1 MNILNF
7 LTLHVLTIFQ
17 LQMNW
22 EIWAGAVVGVVF
34 IFISLLAIYASMYRK
49 AGPNEVL
56 IISGRKQRIEGD
68 KQLGFRLVQ
77 GGGTLVLPI
86 LEKVDR
92 MSLEMI
98 TLDIKTPEF
107 YTKFGVPIQVEGVAQ
122 IKVKGDDIS
131 IRTAAEQFLSKD
143 VEEIQSI
150 AYQMMSGHL
159 RGILGTL
166 SVEDIL
172 QGHEAFS
179 QRVADVSASD
189 LASMGLTVVSFT
201 IREIHDSRGYLE
213 SLGKTKIAQIRRDA
227 MIGEAEANRDATI
240 SAAKAAQEG
249 ETAKLQAEMKIA
261 ESRRD
266 FELKQAE
273 INGVVN
279 QRKAEADLAY
289 DLQKF
294 KTGQVL
300 KKEQVEIDIV
310 AKEQE
315 TIVQEREVMRRQ
327 RELEATVQKQAD
339 AERYK
344 LQALAE
350 AQKYRLEAEAKGA
363 AEAQR
368 QTGMAQA
375 EVTRQTGM
383 AQADVIRATGEAE
396 AEVIKQKGL
405 AEAEVMRIKADAWKQ
420 YGEAALAQM
429 FIEKLPELARAVSEP
444 LSRTEKIVIVNS
456 GGDGAGASKLTADI
470 TKIITQLPPIIESMT
485 GLNLE
490 ELINRKQGNGLVQTA
505 KKSAKNDDDDK
516 QELTLD
522 VIES

>member
-1 MNILNF
+1 MGILAA
-7 LTLHVLTIFQ
+7 LIG
-17 LQMNW
+17 W
-22 EIWAGAVVGVVF
+22 ELWAGGVVGFVVF
-34 IFISLLAIYASMYRK
+34 LLSVLVVYASMYQK

-56 IISGRKQRIEGD
+56 IISGRRQKLEGD

-77 GGGTLVLPI
+77 GGGTLVTPI

-166 SVEDIL
+166 SVEEML
-172 QGHEAFS
+172 AGHEAFA

-189 LASMGLTVVSFT
+189 LSNMGLTVVSFT

-213 SLGKTKIAQIRRDA
+213 SLGKTRIAQVRRDA

-240 SAAKAAQEG
+240 RAAQASQEG

-279 QRKAEADLAY
+279 QRKAEADLSY
-289 DLQKF
+289 DLQKY
-294 KTGQVL
+294 KTSQTL
-300 KKEQVEIDIV
+300 KREQVQIEIV
-310 AKEQE
+310 VKEQE
-315 TIVQEREVMRRQ
+315 TIVQEKEILRRQ

-339 AERYK
+339 AERYR

-350 AQKYRLEAEAKGA
+350 AQKYKLETEARGA
-363 AEAQR
+363 AEAQ
-368 QTGMAQA
+368 
-375 EVTRQTGM
+375 RQTGM

-396 AEVIKQKGL
+396 AEVIKKKGL

-429 FIEKLPELARAVSEP
+429 FIEKLPELARAISEP
-444 LSRTEKIVIVNS
+444 LSRTDKIVLISN
-456 GGDGAGASKLTADI
+456 GGEGAGASKLTSDI
-470 TKIITQLPPIIESMT
+470 TKIITQLPPIIESVT

-490 ELINRKQGNGLVQTA
+490 ELIKRAPQSESLVEVDQPPRKVSAQT
-505 KKSAKNDDDDK
+505 KE
-516 QELTLD
+516 QEMTLE
-522 VIES
+522 VIEPEGT

>member
-1 MNILNF
+1 MIISQVELIALF
-7 LTLHVLTIFQ
+7 IG
-17 LQMNW
+17 W
-22 EIWAGAVVGVVF
+22 ELWAGGVVGVVVL
-34 IFISLLAIYASMYRK
+34 FISTLAIYASMYQK

-56 IISGRKQRIEGD
+56 IISGRKTITDGGGQV
-68 KQLGFRLVQ
+68 GFRLIQ
-77 GGGTLVLPI
+77 GGGSLVFPI

-92 MSLEMI
+92 LSLEMI

-122 IKVKGDDIS
+122 IKVKGDDAS

-172 QGHEAFS
+172 AGHEAFA
-179 QRVADVSASD
+179 QRVAEVSASD

-201 IREIHDSRGYLE
+201 IREVHDSRGYLE
-213 SLGKTKIAQIRRDA
+213 SLGKTQIAQVRKDA
-227 MIGEAEANRDATI
+227 LIGEAEANRDATI
-240 SAAKAAQEG
+240 KAAQATQEG

-273 INGVVN
+273 INSIVN

-300 KKEQVEIDIV
+300 KKEQVQIDIV

-315 TIVQEREVMRRQ
+315 TFVQEREVMRRQ

-339 AERYK
+339 AERYR
-344 LQALAE
+344 LEALSD
-350 AQKYRLEAEAKGA
+350 AQKYKTEAEARGS

-368 QTGMAQA
+368 QLGLAKAEIERQLGAAKA
-375 EVTRQTGM
+375 EV
-383 AQADVIRATGEAE
+383 ILATGEAE
-396 AEVIKQKGL
+396 AEVIRKKGL

-420 YGEAALAQM
+420 YGDAAMAQM
-429 FIEKLPELARAVSEP
+429 FIEKLPEIARAVSEP
-444 LSRTEKIVIVNS
+444 LSKTEKIVIVSN
-456 GGDGAGASKLTADI
+456 GGESAGASRLTADI
-470 TKIITQLPPIIESMT
+470 TNIISQLPPMIESIT
-485 GLNLE
+485 GVNLE
-490 ELINRKQGNGLVQTA
+490 ELVRGKIKQSQSLKTNATQPTDLA
-505 KKSAKNDDDDK
+505 
-516 QELTLD
+516 LD
-522 VIES
+522 VEVVEDKNS

>member
-1 MNILNF
+1 MTLF
-7 LTLHVLTIFQ
+7 LLLIG
-17 LQMNW
+17 W
-22 EIWAGAVVGVVF
+22 EIWAGSVVGLVVF
-34 IFISLLAIYASMYRK
+34 ILSVIAVYASMYQK

-56 IISGRKQRIEGD
+56 IISGRRQQMEGD
-68 KQLGFRLVQ
+68 KHLGFRLVQ
-77 GGGTLVLPI
+77 GGGTLVMPI

-172 QGHEAFS
+172 AGHEAFA

-189 LASMGLTVVSFT
+189 LSNMGLTVVSFT

-213 SLGKTKIAQIRRDA
+213 SLGKTRIAQVRRDA

-240 SAAKAAQEG
+240 RSAQAAQEG
-249 ETAKLQAEMKIA
+249 ETAKLQADMKVA
-261 ESRRD
+261 EARRD

-279 QRKAEADLAY
+279 QRKAEADLSY
-289 DLQKF
+289 DLQRY
-294 KTGQVL
+294 KTTQTL
-300 KKEQVEIDIV
+300 KKEEVQIEIV
-310 AKEQE
+310 AKEQQ
-315 TIVQEREVMRRQ
+315 TIVQEKEVSRRQ

-339 AERYK
+339 AERYR

-350 AQKYRLEAEAKGA
+350 AQKYRLETEAKGQ

-368 QTGMAQA
+368 QTGLAQA
-375 EVTRQTGM
+375 E
-383 AQADVIRATGEAE
+383 VIRATGEAE
-396 AEVIKQKGL
+396 AEVIKKKGL
-405 AEAEVMRIKADAWKQ
+405 AEAEVMRIKAEAWKQ

-429 FIEKLPELARAVSEP
+429 FIEKLPELARAIAEP
-444 LSRTEKIVIVNS
+444 LSRTEKIVMISN
-456 GGDGAGASKLTADI
+456 GGDGAGASKLTGDI
-470 TKIITQLPPIIESMT
+470 TNIITQLPPIIESVT

-490 ELINRKQGNGLVQTA
+490 ELLKRAPGSAQQAAIA
-505 KKSAKNDDDDK
+505 KRPE
-516 QELTLD
+516 QVEEPELKIE
-522 VIES
+522 VIEPESV

>member
-1 MNILNF
+1 MLVLNLMALF
-7 LTLHVLTIFQ
+7 VG
-17 LQMNW
+17 W
-22 EIWAGAVVGVVF
+22 EIWAGGVVGVVVL
-34 IFISLLAIYASMYRK
+34 FISTLAIYASMYQK

-56 IISGRKQRIEGD
+56 IISGRKTSVDGGAQV
-68 KQLGFRLVQ
+68 GFRLVQ
-77 GGGTLVLPI
+77 GGGTLVFPI

-122 IKVKGDDIS
+122 IKVKGDDSS

-143 VEEIQSI
+143 IEEIQSI

-172 QGHEAFS
+172 AGHEAFA
-179 QRVADVSASD
+179 QRVAEVSASD

-213 SLGKTKIAQIRRDA
+213 SLGKTRIAQVRRDA
-227 MIGEAEANRDATI
+227 LIGEAEANRDATI
-240 SAAKAAQEG
+240 RAAQAAQEG

-266 FELKQAE
+266 YELKQAE
-273 INGVVN
+273 INGTVN
-279 QRKAEADLAY
+279 QRKAEADLSY

-294 KTGQVL
+294 KTGQIL
-300 KKEQVEIDIV
+300 KKEQVQIDIV

-315 TIVQEREVMRRQ
+315 TIVQEREVLRRQ

-339 AERYK
+339 AERYR
-344 LQALAE
+344 LQALSE
-350 AQKYRLEAEAKGA
+350 AQKYKMEAEAKGA

-368 QTGMAQA
+368 QTGLAKA
-375 EVTRQTGM
+375 EVERQLGT
-383 AQADVIRATGEAE
+383 AKADVILATGEAE
-396 AEVIKQKGL
+396 AEVIRKKGL

-420 YGEAALAQM
+420 YGEAAMAQM
-429 FIEKLPELARAVSEP
+429 FIEKLPEIARAVSEP
-444 LSRTEKIVIVNS
+444 LSKTEKIVIVNS
-456 GGDGAGASKLTADI
+456 GGEGGGASKLTADI
-470 TKIITQLPPIIESMT
+470 GNIIAQLPPMVESLT
-485 GLNLE
+485 GIKLE
-490 ELINRKQGNGLVQTA
+490 ELINSKVGVSNQL
-505 KKSAKNDDDDK
+505 KKIADK
-516 QELTLD
+516 ESQELTLD
-522 VIES
+522 VTVDESKNS